1 MALTLDRAFTTV
13 QGPRTP
19 TAGEGVP
26 RVTLLRVDDLDTVL
40 VRLTGSDH
48 PGITAGLLGVLAEGS
63 AEVLDMEQIVVRA
76 RLTLDVLVRVPAM
89 STVLKDVLF
98 YGWEQGL
105 TVDFE
110 VVSDE
115 PTPLADSRHTVTV
128 IAARLTAE
136 ALAGVT
142 RAIAGGGANIERI
155 VRLARY
161 PVMAYQFEISGGGH
175 AQLQEALAKVATTQ
189 VVDVSLQEQRLERRA
204 MRLVVLDVDSTL
216 VQGEVIDELAVKAG
230 HGEQV
235 AEITRRAMEGE
246 LSFEQAL
253 RSRVELLTGLDQD
266 ALDEVAREIRLTP
279 GARTFIRTLRRL
291 GYKTAIVSGGFTY
304 FTDTLKA
311 ELGLDHAFAN
321 ELEIVNGVVTGQL
334 VGDIVDR
341 SAKAALLRKVAE
353 TEHVPLE
360 QTVAIGDG
368 ANDIDM
374 LATAGLGIAFNA
386 RAAAQE
392 AADTAVSVPFL
403 DAILFLLGVSRDEVE
418 RADRR
423 GT

>member
-1 MALTLDRAFTTV
+1 M
-13 QGPRTP
+13 
-19 TAGEGVP
+19 
-26 RVTLLRVDDLDTVL
+26 L
-40 VRLTGSDH
+40 VRLTGADH
-48 PGITAGLLGVLAEGS
+48 PGITAGLLGVLANAR

-76 RLTLDVLVRVPAM
+76 RLTLDVLVRVPVGSA
-89 STVLKDVLF
+89 VLKDVLF

-110 VVSDE
+110 VVEDE
-115 PTPLADSRHTVTV
+115 PAPASTTLHTVTV
-128 IAARLTAE
+128 IAPRLSAE
-136 ALAGVT
+136 ALGGVT
-142 RAIAGGGANIERI
+142 HAIAQGGANIDRI

-161 PVMAYQFEISGGGH
+161 PVMAYQFELAGGDHGK
-175 AQLQEALAKVATTQ
+175 LQAGLAEAATRHL
-189 VVDVSLQEQRLERRA
+189 VDVSLQEHRLERRA
-204 MRLVVLDVDSTL
+204 MRLVVMDVDSTL
-216 VQGEVIDELAVKAG
+216 VQGEVVDTLAIRAG
-230 HGEQV
+230 HGDEV
-235 AEITRRAMEGE
+235 ADVTRRAMDGE
-246 LSFEQAL
+246 LGFEDAL
-253 RSRVELLTGLDQD
+253 RARVELLAGLGQEV
-266 ALDEVAREIRLTP
+266 LDEVAGGIQLTP

-304 FTDTLKA
+304 FTDALKA

-321 ELEIVNGVVTGQL
+321 QLEIIDGRLTGNL

-341 SAKAALLRKVAE
+341 EAKADILREVAARE
-353 TEHVPLE
+353 GVPVE

-374 LATAGLGIAFNA
+374 LAAAGLGIAFNA
-386 RAAAQE
+386 RPAAQE

-423 GT
+423 DT